1 MMPFY
6 LVSYLA
12 AAVLFLGMDA
22 VWLTLAGPRLYRPE
36 LGALLLDSYKLAP
49 AAIFYLLYV
58 VGIVIFAIQ
67 PAVTTG
73 RWQTALV
80 YGALFGF
87 FAYGTYD
94 FTNLATL
101 KGWSLLVTFVDLAW
115 GTFATGVSAALAY
128 AIVAAFVRT

>member
-1 MMPFY
+1 MAFY
-6 LVSYLA
+6 LVSYLV

-36 LGALLLDSYKLAP
+36 LGPLLLDTYKLAP
-49 AAIFYLLYV
+49 AAVFYLLYV
-58 VGIVIFAIQ
+58 IGIVIFAIQ
-67 PAVTTG
+67 PAAASG
-73 RWQTALV
+73 RWQTALL

-101 KGWSLLVTFVDLAW
+101 KGWSSLVSFVDLAW

-128 AIVAAFVRT
+128 AIFATIFRN

>member
-1 MMPFY
+1 MAFY
-6 LVSYLA
+6 LVSYLV

-36 LGALLLDSYKLAP
+36 LGPLLLHTYKLAP
-49 AAIFYLLYV
+49 AAVFYLLYV
-58 VGIVIFAIQ
+58 IGIVIFAIQ
-67 PAVTTG
+67 PAAASG
-73 RWQTALV
+73 RWQTALL

-101 KGWSLLVTFVDLAW
+101 KGWSSLVSFVDLAW

-128 AIVAAFVRT
+128 AIVATIFRN